1 MGEDE
6 GDEFV
11 EEFGL
16 VEVGTLG
23 GRDLFGIGGR
33 WVEDFFGFAFATD
46 FADVGLG
53 YLYDTFVHVFG
64 GGKGVDDAGAVRRQ
78 CNVVC
83 YAGGDGVGTRG
94 GKPIYI
100 KNGLSCVGLDGL
112 QGGDF
117 DFVVGGVVTG

>member
-11 EEFGL
+11 EEFSL

-23 GRDLFGIGGR
+23 GRDLFGVGGR
-33 WVEDFFGFAFATD
+33 RVEDFFGFAFAAD

-53 YLYDTFVHVFG
+53 YLNDTFVNVFG
-64 GGKGVDDAGAVRRQ
+64 GGKGVDDAGAVGRQ
-78 CNVVC
+78 SDVIG
-83 YAGGDGVGTRG
+83 YAGGDGVGTG
-94 GKPIYI
+94 CGKVIDGED
-100 KNGLSCVGLDGL
+100 GLTRIGLDGL
-112 QGGDF
+112 ESGDF